1 MKKHENKFSKRAFA
15 ILLALALCMGM
26 LPFTAVAK
34 SDGRYCVGCKRY
46 EVYWVE
52 QVDATCEH
60 EGVIAHYSCLNC
72 SRNYFLSDI
81 GTLVWDV
88 NKVTRIPQLNHSYT
102 GDLVVTEDGHAQ
114 LCVNGCNEPGESEK
128 HTFGEWKVELY
139 ATCGTDGEQTRT
151 CTVCNFAETQV
162 IPATNQHS
170 EAYPI
175 VKEATCTTPG
185 SERYFCA
192 VCNKTLR
199 TVTIPV
205 DPTAH
210 NFGGE
215 YVEAGTG
222 HARMCQ
228 NEGCKA
234 HDTVQMHQLTT
245 TTTPATCGVAG
256 SVVRECKVCGYSN
269 TQVVEALQHDFSKV
283 RIMAATCTKD
293 GFTVKYCARCGRT
306 QETSKKVLK
315 ATGHQFSAWTL
326 DIAGYVTHSHA
337 CTVCGEKETALHNF
351 GEWVPDTENKTKT
364 QTCKT
369 CGYSVTE
376 SIPTGC
382 KHPATERT
390 TEEKAPTC
398 TENGYK
404 TVTCTKCD
412 TVIEHTDSPASGH
425 SFGEWVQ
432 VSDILRTRTCT
443 VCDFV
448 EEERLPGPELPP
460 VIVIPPVEPVDPVDP
475 IDPVD
480 PVDPDDGDGDVDI
493 DDPDVPL
500 GPGPGDTEEPDGG
513 DVDID
518 DPDVPLGPGPGGD
531 EDGDDTSG
539 QQPGGSDNK
548 PQNPG
553 NSGNGGEDE
562 IEDEPV
568 PLAATPK
575 TGDNQGMLWV
585 LFLVSGA
592 ALTGLV
598 FAEKKRGE
606 Q

>member
-26 LPFTAVAK
+26 LPFTAVA
-34 SDGRYCVGCKRY
+34 
-46 EVYWVE
+46 
-52 QVDATCEH
+52 VDDHEH
-60 EGVIAHYSCLNC
+60 EYEESCGRLWGTFCTTSHKHYFVCSCGDK
-72 SRNYFLSDI
+72 YTEWKTDE
-81 GTLVWDV
+81 
-88 NKVTRIPQLNHSYT
+88 HSLRYT
-102 GDLVVTEDGHAQ
+102 DLVDKDGGKYHSVF
-114 LCVNGCNEPGESEK
+114 CNNDGCN
-128 HTFGEWKVELY
+128 Y
-139 ATCGTDGEQTRT
+139 AGGM
-151 CTVCNFAETQV
+151 
-162 IPATNQHS
+162 
-170 EAYPI
+170 EAHWSNA
-175 VKEATCTTPG
+175 EATCTSAKICVCGNVMEPARDHEPG
-185 SERYFCA
+185 EWI
-192 VCNKTLR
+192 T
-199 TVTIPV
+199 TVEATCVTNGTKVQSCTQCGEVLNTETIPA
-205 DPTAH
+205 DGKTH
-210 NFGGE
+210 NFGGA
-215 YVEAGTG
+215 YVEAKTATGGLG
-222 HARMCQ
+222 HAQKCQ
-228 NEGCKA
+228 NDGCTQLNMVTPHK
-234 HDTVQMHQLTT
+234 LTT
-245 TTTPATCGVAG
+245 TTTPAACGKDG
-256 SVVRECKVCGYSN
+256 SVVTKCEVCSYTSTKVL
-269 TQVVEALQHDFSKV
+269 EALKHDWSIV
-283 RIMAATCTKD
+283 ETTPATCTKD
-293 GFTVKYCARCGRT
+293 GFTVNHCARCGLP
-306 QETSKKVLK
+306 QETSRKVLK

-326 DIAGYVTHSHA
+326 DIAGYVTHSRA
-337 CTVCGEKETALHNF
+337 CTVCGEKETAPHIF
-351 GEWVPDTENKTKT
+351 GEWVIDDENKTKT
-364 QTCKT
+364 QTCET

-376 SIPTGC
+376 STSTEC
-382 KHPATERT
+382 KHPYTERT

-398 TENGYK
+398 TEDGYK

-443 VCDFV
+443 VCGFV

-460 VIVIPPVEPVDPVDP
+460 VIDITPPVEPVDPVDP

-500 GPGPGDTEEPDGG
+500 GPGPGDTEEPDDG
-513 DVDID
+513 DEDID

-553 NSGNGGEDE
+553 NSGNGGEDGDDE

-575 TGDNQGMLWV
+575 TGDNQSLLWV

>member
-1 MKKHENKFSKRAFA
+1 VDRISK
-15 ILLALALCMGM
+15 L
-26 LPFTAVAK
+26 
-34 SDGRYCVGCKRY
+34 D
-46 EVYWVE
+46 
-52 QVDATCEH
+52 
-60 EGVIAHYSCLNC
+60 
-72 SRNYFLSDI
+72 
-81 GTLVWDV
+81 
-88 NKVTRIPQLNHSYT
+88 HSYT
-102 GDLVVTEDGHAQ
+102 GAWVEVEGGHAQ
-114 LCVNGCNEPGESEK
+114 LCVNGCNQPGPVVE
-128 HTFGEWKVELY
+128 HTWNDGVITTP
-139 ATCGTDGEQTRT
+139 ATCQTEGVKTFT
-151 CTVCNFAETQV
+151 CTVCS
-162 IPATNQHS
+162 AT
-170 EAYPI
+170 
-175 VKEATCTTPG
+175 
-185 SERYFCA
+185 
-192 VCNKTLR
+192 KTE
-199 TVTIPV
+199 VIPV
-205 DPTAH
+205 DSTAH

-215 YVEAGTG
+215 FVEAGTG
-222 HARMCQ
+222 HAHMCQ

-245 TTTPATCGVAG
+245 TTPPVACGDAG
-256 SVVRECKVCGYSN
+256 SVVTKCEVCSYTSTKVL
-269 TQVVEALQHDFSKV
+269 EALKHDWSIV
-283 RIMAATCTKD
+283 ETTPATCTKD
-293 GFTVKYCARCGRT
+293 GFTVNHCARCGLP
-306 QETSKKVLK
+306 QETSRKVLK

-326 DIAGYVTHSHA
+326 DIAGYVTHSRA
-337 CTVCGEKETALHNF
+337 CTVCGEKETAPHNF
-351 GEWVPDTENKTKT
+351 GEWVPDDENKTKT

-376 SIPTGC
+376 STSAEC

-475 IDPVD
+475 IDPVDPVD